1 MTDFLDLGALVYGDG
16 FFLTRHAPRPPVFL
30 ASGADAGSGY
40 RHVFTSEGSGSTVK
54 ETVLEIVRSARR
66 KVFIASYLLG
76 EADLLDEIFAAAR
89 RLRGGVYVISELS
102 ERSMREHLAELEDE
116 SDPVAAVRAHKK
128 NFAGLTRHGV
138 AVRGRPDCH
147 AKFITADDRVALV
160 SSANLDTRALSITG
174 ENGVVITDTD
184 QVDRLARFF
193 TRLWD
198 SCSYEMPAGS
208 DHYSVRERVPQ
219 PSRCQVPVP
228 EITGRA
234 GIIWTWAG
242 QPLILRHVIDIIG
255 RARKSLLLAT
265 YSLNDLTASRELLL
279 NPLEAAMTGKALQV
293 SLLCRGRNNVPSH
306 RRDAAA
312 LHDLGV
318 HIHADSLNHAKAA
331 IADDQYGALFSANFD
346 ARHGLLNGVETGV
359 RLDNQPALDEAV
371 RFFSHSIEHADL
383 QYARNP
389 DGRQLDR
396 RLAAR
401 WRTPW
406 PHETRIKVTAEPG
419 TWQQFRA
426 AASTAPVLYS
436 QEPHGSIRIHAA
448 DRQWLLSPPGGTGTR
463 GLTAAGTE
471 PSQAGEK
478 TPADAAGL
486 LDHWLS
492 SSGRHRGGQ
501 QAGVARGICPAV
513 LEFSSHDRAGRS

>member
-1 MTDFLDLGALVYGDG
+1 MTDLLDLGALVYSDG
-16 FFLTRHAPRPPVFL
+16 FFLTRQARRPPVFRG
-30 ASGADAGSGY
+30 SGADARSRY
-40 RHVFTSEGSGSTVK
+40 RHVFTSQGSGSTAK
-54 ETVLEIVRSARR
+54 EMALEIVRSARR

-76 EADLLDEIFAAAR
+76 EADLLDAIFATAQ

-102 ERSMREHLAELEDE
+102 ERSMRQHLAELEDAP
-116 SDPVAAVRAHKK
+116 DPDAAVRAHKK
-128 NFAGLTRHGV
+128 NFAELTRHAV

-147 AKFITADDRVALV
+147 AKFITADDRIALV
-160 SSANLDTRALSITG
+160 SSANLDTRGLSITG
-174 ENGVVITDTD
+174 ENGVVITDAD
-184 QVDRLARFF
+184 QVERLARFF

-208 DHYSVRERVPQ
+208 DHYSVRERAPQ

-228 EITGRA
+228 EIAARA

-255 RARKSLLLAT
+255 RARKNLLLAT
-265 YSLNDLTASRELLL
+265 FSLNDLTANRELLL
-279 NPLEAAMTGKALQV
+279 KPLEAATAGRAVQV

-318 HIHADSLNHAKAA
+318 QIHADSLNHAKAV
-331 IADDQYGALFSANFD
+331 IADDQYGALFSANLD
-346 ARHGLLNGVETGV
+346 ARHGLLDGVETGV
-359 RLDNQPALDEAV
+359 RLDSQPALDEAV

-389 DGRQLDR
+389 TGRQMDH

-406 PHETRIKVTAEPG
+406 SHETRIKVTTEPE

-448 DRQWLLSPPGGTGTR
+448 GRQWLLSAPSGTSAR
-463 GLTAAGTE
+463 NLAPAATE
-471 PSQAGEK
+471 PSRTGQK
-478 TPADAAGL
+478 TPAEAADL

-492 SSGRHRGGQ
+492 SSRSGNQ
-501 QAGVARGICPAV
+501 IGVTRGICPAV
-513 LEFSSHDRAGRS
+513 LEFSSSDGAGPN